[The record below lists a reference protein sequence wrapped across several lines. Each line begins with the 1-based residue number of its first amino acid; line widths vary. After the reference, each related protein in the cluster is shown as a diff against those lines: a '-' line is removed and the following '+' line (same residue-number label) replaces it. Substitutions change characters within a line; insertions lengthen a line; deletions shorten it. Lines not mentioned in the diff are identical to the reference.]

1 MDSGRFRTP
10 RNAARTSAA
19 GPASDAASGGPSAC
33 GAAPGTASA
42 AGATP
47 AAGTARAHRAGRAP
61 RALRGPRA
69 ARIAALA
76 AAGLLATVVPS
87 AQAGAA
93 DPTPRVDLTV
103 LVVDDGG
110 SAVRAITAEL
120 TGSGIPYRT
129 LDLNDADRPVLT
141 PAFLSDPSDSATGR
155 PRARYQGVVLPHE
168 AVFGPD
174 SAEQAALVAYEKA
187 FGIPQVDAYTWA
199 HPGVGLD
206 YTSDGGWSGV
216 LDGARAYVT
225 PAGQAGP
232 FRDLKG
238 PLTFEDNAPDVS
250 ESYGYAGRP
259 RAGYTSYLDMP
270 TADGGRA
277 ALVGEYAHD
286 GRRELVV
293 TFAYNPH
300 QRQFR
305 ALARGIVE
313 WLTQGVHLGQS
324 RNYLSVHV
332 DDVFAP
338 DARWDTLRNCT
349 PGDLDCPGGD
359 GAAANPVRMTADD
372 AAYAAA
378 WQKSSGFL
386 LDMVY
391 NGGQGEQ
398 WKTEHGGTDPLA
410 ARLVADRAQ
419 YRWIN
424 HTYTHPFLGC
434 VQDAGTVPWSC
445 ARTPAGATRWVSR
458 SAISAEIRDNLDWA
472 LGKGLPVDRTELVTG
487 EHSGLKTLPQQPVDN
502 PNLAGAL
509 ADNGVRWT
517 ASDNSRE
524 PAQRSVGTGPSAAQT
539 VPRHPMNVYYNVG
552 TAAEMADEYNWIY
565 TSRAEGGSGICE
577 NNPASTCLPAPLDT
591 ATGYAAYIVP
601 REARTALTHVLGN
614 DPRPHYVHQSN
625 LAEERLLYPVLDT
638 VLADY
643 RALFADNTPLVNPRQ
658 KDVGI
663 ELNRRA
669 AWDRALAAG
678 QVTAYRI
685 GSTVTVKAPSGVAV
699 PVTAPEGTRKQLLL
713 GTAAFGTSYAG
724 TRSAWTTPEVLQSG
738 ITLKLPTI

>member
-1 MDSGRFRTP
+1 MESGHLRTP
-10 RNAARTSAA
+10 
-19 GPASDAASGGPSAC
+19 
-33 GAAPGTASA
+33 GTTP
-42 AGATP
+42 AGAGARP
-47 AAGTARAHRAGRAP
+47 ARGHHAAMRAP
-61 RALRGPRA
+61 RL
-69 ARIAALA
+69 AALA

-93 DPTPRVDLTV
+93 DPAPRVDLTV

-110 SAVRAITAEL
+110 SAVEAITAEL
-120 TGSGIPYRT
+120 KGSGVPYRT
-129 LDLNDADRPVLT
+129 LDLNDAGRPVLT
-141 PAFLSDPSDSATGR
+141 AAFLSDTAGGR
-155 PRARYQGVVLPHE
+155 PRAKYQGVVLPHE

-174 SAEQAALVAYEKA
+174 SAEQAALVAYETR
-187 FGIPQVDAYTWA
+187 FGIPQVDASTWA

-216 LDGARAYVT
+216 LDGARASVT

-232 FRDLKG
+232 FRDLRG
-238 PLTFEDNAPDVS
+238 PLTFEDNDPDVS

-259 RAGYTSYLDMP
+259 RAGYTSYLDLP
-270 TADGGRA
+270 AADGGRIS
-277 ALVGEYAHD
+277 LIGEYAHD

-293 TFAYNPH
+293 TFAYNPY

-338 DARWDTLRNCT
+338 DARWDTARNCT
-349 PGDLDCPGGD
+349 PGDLDCAGPDGD
-359 GAAANPVRMTADD
+359 ATATPPIRMTAAD

-378 WQKSSGFL
+378 WQKSSGLL
-386 LDMVY
+386 LDLVY

-410 ARLVADRAQ
+410 ARLIADRAQ

-434 VQDAGTVPWSC
+434 VQDTATVPWSC
-445 ARTPAGATRWVSR
+445 AKDATGATRWTSR
-458 SAISAEIRDNLDWA
+458 AEISAQIRDNVEWA
-472 LGKGLPVDRTELVTG
+472 AAKGIAVDRGELVTG

-502 PNLAGAL
+502 PNLAAAL
-509 ADNGVRWT
+509 ADNGVKWT

-524 PAQRSVGTGPSAAQT
+524 PGQRSVGTGYDPART

-552 TAAEMADEYNWIY
+552 TAAEMTDEYNWIY
-565 TSRAEGGSGICE
+565 TSRADGGSGICE
-577 NNPASTCLPAPLDT
+577 NDPASTCLPAPLDT
-591 ATGYAAYIVP
+591 ATGWAGHIVP
-601 REARTALTHVLGN
+601 REARTALAHVLAN

-625 LAEERLLYPVLDT
+625 LAEERLLYPVLDA

-643 RALFADNTPLVNPRQ
+643 RALYAANTPLVNPRQ
-658 KDVGI
+658 KDVGT
-663 ELNRRA
+663 ELARRT
-669 AWDRALAAG
+669 AWEQALAAG
-678 QVTAYRI
+678 QVTAYRV
-685 GSTVTVKAPSGVAV
+685 GSTVTVKAPAGVSV
-699 PVTAPEGTRKQLLL
+699 PLTAPEGTRKQLLL
-713 GTAAFGTSYAG
+713 GSAAFGTPYAG
-724 TRSAWTTPEVLQSG
+724 TRSAWTAPEALQSG
-738 ITLKLPTI
+738 ITLTLPTAPTT